1 MKKSIL
7 ILLFSLTINFANAQE
22 DKIRTAFSSSIGLEA
37 KYNYT
42 QAITK
47 IMEVYNPS
55 SYEMNMRL
63 GWLNYLAGLQK
74 ESKQY
79 YNLAINIMPFSL
91 EAKFGAIYPLTVLKE
106 WDNIVFQHQSILK
119 IEPNNSASLYALGM
133 IYYNGKLYE
142 KASKCFTLVVNLY
155 PFSYDG
161 LHMLAWTNYRLAK
174 NKEAKQLFQKV
185 LLIAPNDVSAL
196 EGLTLI
202 K

>member
-7 ILLFSLTINFANAQE
+7 ILILSLTINLVNAQD
-22 DKIRTAFSSSIGLEA
+22 DKLRTAFAASIGFEA

-42 QAITK
+42 QAIAK
-47 IMEVYNPS
+47 IIEVYNS
-55 SYEMNMRL
+55 NSYEINMRL

-79 YNLAINIMPFSL
+79 YNLAINIMPYSI
-91 EAKFGAIYPLTVLKE
+91 EAKLGIIYPLTILKE
-106 WDNIVFQHQSILK
+106 WDNIALQYQSILK

-142 KASKCFTLVVNLY
+142 KANKCFTLLVNLY

-161 LHMLAWTNYRLAK
+161 LHMLAWTNFRLAK
-174 NKEAKQLFQKV
+174 NKEAKQLFQKL
-185 LLIAPNDVSAL
+185 LLISPNDASAM